1 VLHIS
6 IWEIEA
12 SSGGLSGDG
21 TEFWTPCDSVDP
33 PIGGYGVRL
42 IRFCVHLCLPVGVR
56 RNFFR
61 RAKTT
66 FCLSVSAFRLL
77 TMQR

>member
-1 VLHIS
+1 
-6 IWEIEA
+6 
-12 SSGGLSGDG
+12 
-21 TEFWTPCDSVDP
+21 
-33 PIGGYGVRL
+33 
-42 IRFCVHLCLPVGVR
+42 VHLRLPVGVR

-77 TMQR
+77 KMQRKLTNAKGFTLSAATKKMPNVMATVANKVPS